1 MPDNDENDVDD
12 DDDERKDRKRRK
24 KKRDKQPG
32 GKKTAGA
39 NIYTMKS
46 HGPYDYRSTPPNE
59 GLGRGRRRKGRLDGG
74 GAKCNVDYRPLG
86 RDSRRSKRDG
96 RTQFPELRRVAIA
109 LTSSEAFLM
118 ERRLVS
124 SSEWILAKFRA
135 VVAAS
140 VRKVSS
146 DTKTSG
152 HSTDG
157 GDDDDDS
164 RCCILSVATSPRS
177 SFAKGFLYTTP

>member
-1 MPDNDENDVDD
+1 MSDNDENDVDD

-74 GAKCNVDYRPLG
+74 AKCNVDYRPLG
-86 RDSRRSKRDG
+86 REIAGGARETAGRS
-96 RTQFPELRRVAIA
+96 
-109 LTSSEAFLM
+109 FL
-118 ERRLVS
+118 S
-124 SSEWILAKFRA
+124 F
-135 VVAAS
+135 AAS
-140 VRKVSS
+140 RAQS
-146 DTKTSG
+146 
-152 HSTDG
+152 
-157 GDDDDDS
+157 
-164 RCCILSVATSPRS
+164 L
-177 SFAKGFLYTTP
+177 